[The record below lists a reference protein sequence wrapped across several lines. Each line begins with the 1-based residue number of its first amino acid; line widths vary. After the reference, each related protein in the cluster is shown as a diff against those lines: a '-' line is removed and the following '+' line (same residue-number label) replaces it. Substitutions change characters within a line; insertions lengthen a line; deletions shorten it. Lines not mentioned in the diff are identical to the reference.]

1 MAAHDFDSPLASIGE
16 FVQRLSRGLERKDD
30 AVVLGSGTRI
40 SPNAAAMR
48 RFPDGAL
55 ALNRAASGML
65 HVEPILVVNAI
76 EDALSESP
84 RVHVAA
90 RQVRIKA
97 SHLPRDAPLITR
109 SIQKLVENAVKHGPP
124 RRERRK
130 ACTRIMAPAE
140 QRENVF
146 RPFTRGCDARRSG
159 TEGLGAGLA
168 TASVVIEKH
177 GGRIWVKEN
186 AARRRALRG
195 RGATTVRLGRVCD
208 QMRGHDAR
216 DLGDPPLNLVGGGQ
230 CRPCGADH

>member
-48 RFPDGAL
+48 RFSDGAL

-90 RQVRIKA
+90 RQLRIEA
-97 SHLPRDAPLITR
+97 PHLPRDAPLITR
-109 SIQKLVENAVKHGPP
+109 LIQKLVENAVKHGPP
-124 RRERRK
+124 RRDAQSLHPHHGARGAARERVPPLHPRVR
-130 ACTRIMAPAE
+130 CAPH
-140 QRENVF
+140 RN
-146 RPFTRGCDARRSG
+146 R
-159 TEGLGAGLA
+159 GAG
-168 TASVVIEKH
+168 H
-177 GGRIWVKEN
+177 
-186 AARRRALRG
+186 
-195 RGATTVRLGRVCD
+195 RV
-208 QMRGHDAR
+208 GHR
-216 DLGDPPLNLVGGGQ
+216 ECGD
-230 CRPCGADH
+230 

>member
-40 SPNAAAMR
+40 SRNALAMR
-48 RFPDGAL
+48 WSPDGVL

-65 HVEPILVVNAI
+65 HVEPVEPILVVNAI

-90 RQVRIKA
+90 RQVRIEA
-97 SHLPRDAPLITR
+97 PHLPRDAPLITR

-146 RPFTRGCDARRSG
+146 RPFTRGSDARRSG
-159 TEGLGAGLA
+159 TEGLGIGLA

-208 QMRGHDAR
+208 QIK
-216 DLGDPPLNLVGGGQ
+216 
-230 CRPCGADH
+230 GA

>member
-40 SPNAAAMR
+40 SRNALAMR
-48 RFPDGAL
+48 WSPDGVL

-65 HVEPILVVNAI
+65 HVEPVEPILVVNAI

-90 RQVRIKA
+90 RQVRIEA
-97 SHLPRDAPLITR
+97 PHLPRDAPLITR

-130 ACTRIMAPAE
+130 ACTHIMAPAE

-159 TEGLGAGLA
+159 TEGLGIGLA

-177 GGRIWVKEN
+177 GGRIWVEEN

-208 QMRGHDAR
+208 QIK
-216 DLGDPPLNLVGGGQ
+216 
-230 CRPCGADH
+230 GA